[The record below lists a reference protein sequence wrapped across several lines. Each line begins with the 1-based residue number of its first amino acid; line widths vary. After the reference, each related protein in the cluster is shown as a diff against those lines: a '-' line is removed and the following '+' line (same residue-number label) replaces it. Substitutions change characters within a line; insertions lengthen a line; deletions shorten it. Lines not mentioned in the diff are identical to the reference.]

1 MHDMEYNYF
10 TIGSR
15 NNKVEQWTE
24 SVIYMLTSPYFGLLL
39 LTILLSYNNNNWK
52 KPIYKIMILHW
63 IIRAI
68 GNGFK
73 SAGTLVYY
81 RDDAHK
87 YSANS
92 IGMIKKSRFVYRDTE
107 REILYSPNHWKF
119 AQGFGSS
126 LNYVGQIVGDW
137 YLYIRTRT
145 IVDAKRKMIIPLIL
159 VISFN
164 IAKAYQIYL
173 FFGIKNEYISY
184 SHGGVDMED
193 LVSFKAEWWK
203 INIVIFLLSFLYELS
218 ILYVLKKNVFTEY
231 SKILENDNSFLSRF
245 KKVSLYRLYITTSI
259 SVVALI
265 ILSIFVIGTRK
276 VNNNPLYIEAY
287 NGEPVGLDSL
297 QDYAININ
305 YYMIYLDQILLKN
318 YTNNSILEKTLNVA
332 KSTNSKSK
340 TEVTQLENNNINF

>member
-1 MHDMEYNYF
+1 MEYNYF

-137 YLYIRTRT
+137 YLYIR
-145 IVDAKRKMIIPLIL
+145 
-159 VISFN
+159 
-164 IAKAYQIYL
+164 
-173 FFGIKNEYISY
+173 YI
-184 SHGGVDMED
+184 
-193 LVSFKAEWWK
+193 
-203 INIVIFLLSFLYELS
+203 
-218 ILYVLKKNVFTEY
+218 
-231 SKILENDNSFLSRF
+231 
-245 KKVSLYRLYITTSI
+245 
-259 SVVALI
+259 
-265 ILSIFVIGTRK
+265 
-276 VNNNPLYIEAY
+276 
-287 NGEPVGLDSL
+287 
-297 QDYAININ
+297 
-305 YYMIYLDQILLKN
+305 
-318 YTNNSILEKTLNVA
+318 
-332 KSTNSKSK
+332 
-340 TEVTQLENNNINF
+340 